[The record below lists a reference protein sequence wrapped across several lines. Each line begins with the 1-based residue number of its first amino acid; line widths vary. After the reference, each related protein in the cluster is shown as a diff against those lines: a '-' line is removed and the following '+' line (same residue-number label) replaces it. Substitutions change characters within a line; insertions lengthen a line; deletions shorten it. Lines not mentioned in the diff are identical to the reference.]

1 MEWWF
6 IYNWIWPMKFLQSL
20 IFSMVSDTQ
29 NVCMVIYSGFT
40 DFFCEARSEVSK
52 ATTWIE
58 ILKPHIAIIGLADI
72 SVLSLYQLDLL
83 RNRSWPQHHLK
94 RLCGNIEKSI
104 IVITNIYV
112 IQWNL
117 SIADTFGRSW
127 RCPLYTGF
135 TVFLISYRTATI
147 HRHNFVP

>member
-1 MEWWF
+1 
-6 IYNWIWPMKFLQSL
+6 MKFLQSL

-83 RNRSWPQHHLK
+83 RNRS
-94 RLCGNIEKSI
+94 
-104 IVITNIYV
+104 
-112 IQWNL
+112 
-117 SIADTFGRSW
+117 
-127 RCPLYTGF
+127 
-135 TVFLISYRTATI
+135 
-147 HRHNFVP
+147 